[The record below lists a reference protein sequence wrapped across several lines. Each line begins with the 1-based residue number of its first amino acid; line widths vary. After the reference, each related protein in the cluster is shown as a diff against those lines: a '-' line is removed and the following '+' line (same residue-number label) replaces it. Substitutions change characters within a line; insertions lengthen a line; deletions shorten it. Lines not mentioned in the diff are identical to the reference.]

1 MPSSPVAVLRALGRL
16 TVERNDLCPAK
27 AQTDI
32 PFVAIYAAAA
42 ALRDL
47 WGRRVDPEDYL
58 ARLRTI
64 TKREDLTAA

>member
-1 MPSSPVAVLRALGRL
+1 MALLRALGRL
-16 TVERNDLCPAK
+16 TGERNDLCPAK
-27 AQTDI
+27 TQTDI
-32 PFVAIYAAAA
+32 QLVAIYAAAA

-47 WGRRVDPEDYL
+47 WGRRVGPEDYL